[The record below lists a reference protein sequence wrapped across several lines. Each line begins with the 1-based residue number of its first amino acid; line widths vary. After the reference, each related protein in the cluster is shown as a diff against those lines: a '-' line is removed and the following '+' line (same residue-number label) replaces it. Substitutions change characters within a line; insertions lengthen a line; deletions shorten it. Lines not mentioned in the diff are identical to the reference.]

1 MTARLLLC
9 ALIWCAVVIPW
20 LVRTHPNPGATPVTV
35 ETEKRVFI
43 PQAPGVKF
51 RRRCADNHEPGVK
64 ITNQPCKQW
73 EWALEPKD
81 LARLLMYFRQ
91 LERIRQGNP

>member
-9 ALIWCAVVIPW
+9 ALIWCVV
-20 LVRTHPNPGATPVTV
+20 AAPVLA
-35 ETEKRVFI
+35 ETKKRERVFV
-43 PQAPGVKF
+43 PEAPPLKF
-51 RRRCADNHEPGVK
+51 KRRCADNHEPGVK